1 MAIII
6 CLQEH
11 PKFKYPPK
19 VAHTI
24 SLEAYDVFKTTM
36 ADSMVENP
44 FGPYIYNGHT
54 WFGQLAEA
62 FAIVY
67 KRAEDGRITQS
78 EPYMSNQTVILY

>member
-6 CLQEH
+6 CLQEQ
-11 PKFKYPPK
+11 PKFKYPSK

-24 SLEAYDVFKTTM
+24 SLDTYDVFKTTM
-36 ADSMVENP
+36 ATMADTLIENP
-44 FGPYIYNGHT
+44 FGGHT

-67 KRAEDGRITQS
+67 KRAEDGCITQS
-78 EPYMSNQTVILY
+78 EPYVSNQMVILY